1 MKLSNDQRNV
11 IKAMALYALVSIIVF
26 PVYHLIKGNFC
37 WADTLFYGA
46 GILIV
51 EALVGLFFVLGLKS
65 PEK

>member
-11 IKAMALYALVSIIVF
+11 IKTMVLFAINCIIVF
-26 PVYHLIKGNFC
+26 PVYHLIKGDFC
-37 WADTLFYGA
+37 WEDAICYGI
-46 GILIV
+46 GLLVV